1 MERAQRKK
9 MVGVVVSDKMDKTRI
24 VAVDTWKVSPLYGKR
39 IRSTQRIKA
48 HDEKNVT
55 SLGDKVLLIETRP
68 ISKHKRWRI
77 AEVLEASD
85 RRLGGDRS

>member
-1 MERAQRKK
+1 MERVKRKE

-77 AEVLEASD
+77 AEVLEASEHP
-85 RRLGGDRS
+85 LGGDRS

>member
-39 IRSTQRIKA
+39 IRSTQRIQA

-77 AEVLEASD
+77 AEVLESSD
-85 RRLGGDRS
+85 RPLGGDRS

>member
-55 SLGDKVLLIETRP
+55 SLGDKVLLI
-68 ISKHKRWRI
+68 
-77 AEVLEASD
+77 
-85 RRLGGDRS
+85 